1 VLEDEMWVQT
11 GVLPLPFPSFHVIR
25 AMHTVG
31 KCVGC
36 GECERACPADIPLT
50 ILYSLLRRDAKE
62 LFSYEAGADIE
73 DQPPLLVTLDQ
84 VPIRG

>member
-1 VLEDEMWVQT
+1 LEDELWAQT
-11 GVLPLPFPSFHVIR
+11 GVLPPPFPSFHVIR

-36 GECERACPADIPLT
+36 GECERTCPAEIPLT
-50 ILYSLLRRDAKE
+50 ILYSLLRRDAME
-62 LFSYEAGADIE
+62 LFGYEAGASIE
-73 DQPPLLVTLDQ
+73 DQPPLLVTLDE